1 MIKIQNE
8 ELEKL
13 SKKHYFSIKE
23 YIENHSKYSIS
34 ELNENI
40 KNCFNENWDLEKLI
54 LAKPKELEELT
65 LIYKKVDFKFFGT
78 LYDYF
83 NQKDKFKFYDKDYT
97 AYELIKSLNIN
108 ICPYCNRNGIHN
120 LKKSKKRTS
129 ELDHFHPQS
138 KYPFLA
144 ISFYNLIPSCKVCNK
159 IKLDK
164 DNKKYINPYD
174 DRFDFNKNMKF
185 TLKIKDSS
193 FIFSED
199 GFELKYKFAK
209 DVSSDEKRRIVNNRK
224 DFELK
229 DLYSNHKDIV
239 LELIQK
245 REIYP
250 DSYIDDLFHQYEGT
264 LFKNREDVLRHITGG
279 YIEDKDINKRPL
291 SKLIKD
297 ISEELDL
304 I

>member
-8 ELEKL
+8 DLENL
-13 SKKHYFSIKE
+13 SKKHYLAIKD
-23 YIENHSKYSIS
+23 YIENHSTYSIS
-34 ELNENI
+34 KLNENI

-54 LAKPKELEELT
+54 LAKPKELEKLT

-83 NQKDKFKFYDKDYT
+83 NQKDKFKFDKKDYN

-185 TLKIKDSS
+185 TLKIKDST
-193 FIFSED
+193 FLFSEN
-199 GFELKYKFAK
+199 GFELKYRFAK
-209 DVSSDEKRRIVNNRK
+209 DVSSDEKKRIVNNRK

-279 YIEDKDINKRPL
+279 YIDDKDINKRPL